1 MAPEHWRLKMRKKL
15 KLLISGVSLVSLAVV
30 IFFLASRP
38 TFLEVIQDRARYEY
52 DTATFGDFV
61 RAMAG
66 EHIEEVK
73 GILAVHPEY
82 IFDRDEQQ
90 GTALIL
96 AVLMESAQS
105 AAILIDKGA
114 DVNAANEYGFTALH
128 FAAAKRNI
136 VLAKIL
142 VDHGAKVNIMTKD
155 GYTPL
160 DAVKAFSYDNKPRY
174 QEFVDFLASKGAAFN
189 FFR

>member
-1 MAPEHWRLKMRKKL
+1 M
-15 KLLISGVSLVSLAVV
+15 SGASLVSLAAVT
-30 IFFLASRP
+30 FFLASRP
-38 TFLEVIQDRARYEY
+38 TFLELIQDKARYEY
-52 DTATFGDFV
+52 NTATFGDFV

-66 EHIEEVK
+66 EHTEEVK
-73 GILAVHPEY
+73 GILAAHPGY

-96 AVLMESAQS
+96 AVLMESVQS
-105 AAILIDKGA
+105 AEILINKGA

-136 VLAKIL
+136 ILAKML
-142 VDHGAKVNIMTKD
+142 VDHGAKVNIVTKD

-160 DAVKAFSYDNKPRY
+160 DTVKTFGYNKPQY
-174 QEFVDFLASKGAAFN
+174 QEFVDFLASEGAVFN